1 MEVAFTRMSPK
12 GQVVIPNDV
21 RGEVDFKPSDKFIVY
36 GMNDTV
42 IIKKVNTEKAKREL
56 QKAFEM
62 IDAQR
67 LNVTQEEVEKEILQV
82 RRNKKAI

>member
-42 IIKKVNTEKAKREL
+42 VIKKVNTEKAKAEL

-62 IDAQR
+62 IDIQG
-67 LNVTQEEVEKEILQV
+67 LKVTREEIEKEIQAV
-82 RRNKKAI
+82 RQKKAR